1 MELKGL
7 ERSRVFCAFPS
18 PFPRAQAQEVPQAA
32 SAHSTCCADGVSA
45 LLATW
50 LKSCKGR
57 GISCATV
64 SPELLGDGTMFL
76 LFFSAYVVVAASLLF
91 LALFGSMPV
100 FAGTPVAAAHEFVTG
115 GWFQALLCD
124 LLPLCTLDPCEPLIA
139 SFREMCTH
147 PCDAVT
153 AQCLLPCQHRSTCSH
168 GIRLAATRCTAAVGG
183 APRSASCKLRPAS
196 ANRRRQC
203 SLRCTLSSSQP
214 ATGSTIA
221 VYSASCPRHSRPR
234 GTGARFAQHADGSEP
249 RVAVNVPGNET
260 TLRLRLS
267 FGGCARAGLRTVPR
281 VHHRALC
288 ALAKRWS
295 PAWICTQ
302 STCQRSAGGPC
313 RWTGTAVVGLCIAS
327 WLRCITSDPGRV
339 DTSNVQGWLQ
349 VHPSDDGLYLPKR
362 CSTCQHARPA
372 RSKHCGTCG
381 MCIARHDHHCGWIHN
396 CVGARN
402 LRWFLLFI
410 ASNGF
415 MLTYGSLLA
424 FASLLGHMNQA
435 DMWSWRVRHPK
446 DGALWRLSA
455 VCVAALA
462 GT

>member
-1 MELKGL
+1 MHGAQGARALASFLRLSVPLPARSSPRGAPGCVSTLHMLCRWCQRAACHVAEILQGTGHLMRHGL
-7 ERSRVFCAFPS
+7 T
-18 PFPRAQAQEVPQAA
+18 RAARRRHHVL
-32 SAHSTCCADGVSA
+32 A
-45 LLATW
+45 LL
-50 LKSCKGR
+50 LGVCCGR
-57 GISCATV
+57 SESAVLSPLREHAGFCGHTGCSCARV
-64 SPELLGDGTMFL
+64 CHRRLVPG
-76 LFFSAYVVVAASLLF
+76 A
-91 LALFGSMPV
+91 PV
-100 FAGTPVAAAHEFVTG
+100 RPSTS
-115 GWFQALLCD
+115 
-124 LLPLCTLDPCEPLIA
+124 CTLDPCEPLIA

-153 AQCLLPCQHRSTCSH
+153 AQCLLPCQHRSTCSR
-168 GIRLAATRCTAAVGG
+168 GIRLAVTRCTAAVGG

-362 CSTCQHARPA
+362 
-372 RSKHCGTCG
+372 
-381 MCIARHDHHCGWIHN
+381 
-396 CVGARN
+396 
-402 LRWFLLFI
+402 
-410 ASNGF
+410 
-415 MLTYGSLLA
+415 
-424 FASLLGHMNQA
+424 
-435 DMWSWRVRHPK
+435 
-446 DGALWRLSA
+446 
-455 VCVAALA
+455 
-462 GT
+462 